1 MSDFSWMQVVDA
13 GARAL
18 STGSDAMTNAAI
30 VERLRDI
37 YGSIKANAGEESGW
51 LKHYE
56 AISIAADRI
65 VILADAVRGDLEYIR
80 RLADERNAAR
90 EERDELRGI
99 ASKLTAER
107 DEMQGELRKAETE
120 SSMLRVECGV
130 IAAERNEAR
139 QALNRCKQQ
148 AALDELTRLDEELEL
163 DKRMYEGQG

>member
-1 MSDFSWMQVVDA
+1 MTDFSWMQVVDA

-30 VERLRDI
+30 VERLRAI
-37 YGSIKANAGEESGW
+37 YGDIKAQAGEDGGW

-65 VILADAVRGDLEYIR
+65 VILADAVRGDFECIG

-90 EERDELRGI
+90 EERDELRVI

-107 DEMQGELRKAETE
+107 DEARIEVCVWQG
-120 SSMLRVECGV
+120 
-130 IAAERNEAR
+130 
-139 QALNRCKQQ
+139 
-148 AALDELTRLDEELEL
+148 LDTGSTPRDTATVRGWDCFAPEDG
-163 DKRMYEGQG
+163 K